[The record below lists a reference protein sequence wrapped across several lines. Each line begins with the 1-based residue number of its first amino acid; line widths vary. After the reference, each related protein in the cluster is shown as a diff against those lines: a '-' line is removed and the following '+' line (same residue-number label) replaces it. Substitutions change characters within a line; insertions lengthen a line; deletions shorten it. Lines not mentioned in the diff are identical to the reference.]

1 MNEAFI
7 IAGGESVREIDFSKI
22 QGKDLIVVNKTVCD
36 FPNAKYFV
44 TMDYSMLAKLERQGK
59 DISKIKST
67 KIFIANFVPP
77 YMKETNGHIVD
88 TRFNLIYDLSS
99 FDMIIKSRKLEG
111 FGYEWNDFRHGNNSG
126 FCALQ
131 FAILMGYQKIN
142 LIGFDMCFHTV
153 THYHGGYNEGRD
165 SFQKKLEKYRET
177 FLEALNNDLKPEI
190 KIWSNS
196 SISKLNSVLK
206 YRSIK

>member
-1 MNEAFI
+1 MNEIFI
-7 IAGGESVREIDFSKI
+7 IGGGMSVREIDYSKI
-22 QGKDLIVVNKTVCD
+22 EGKDLIVINKTVLD

-44 TMDYSMLAKLERQGK
+44 TMDYSMLLKLSRQGK
-59 DISKIKST
+59 DISKITST
-67 KIFIANFVPP
+67 KVFIANFVPK
-77 YMKETNGHIVD
+77 YMKEINGHIVD
-88 TRFNLIYDLSS
+88 TRFDLIYDLSS

-126 FCALQ
+126 SCAVQ

-142 LIGFDMCFHTV
+142 LIGFDMCVHTA
-153 THYHGGYNEGRD
+153 THYHGGYHEGRD
-165 SFQKKLEKYRET
+165 SFRAKVEKYRET
-177 FLEALNNDLKPEI
+177 FHKAIVEDLKPEI
-190 KIWSNS
+190 KIWSCS